1 MPEPTQHSRRRTN
14 RLLLLAGLGITGAG
28 VALAFGSPA
37 HADDQPTPIVD
48 TVRAV
53 AEPPRQNLNATAP
66 QVKQPQPVRDLTAA
80 TRDTTAHAL
89 NTTTTAVTRT
99 TDRLDEA
106 TQPAP
111 TVGRTVDHATDI
123 TDNLLGA
130 ASPIAPAETATA
142 ALASAADPA
151 EAQPAT
157 GTPTAPEPAP
167 PGPPTPD
174 GASSGAPT
182 HTAAAQ
188 HPAASTTQTR
198 TTADTEPAHAPVQPA
213 VVAAP
218 QPRHIDLNP
227 CGGTRDQQ
235 QGGLHGFDYTASGA
249 GTTHT
254 PRRAQPTTGYAEH
267 HDGRTQPPS
276 PPPG

>member
-1 MPEPTQHSRRRTN
+1 MPEPTQHSRRRH
-14 RLLLLAGLGITGAG
+14 RLLLLAGLGIGAG
-28 VALAFGSPA
+28 LGITLAAGSPA

-48 TVRAV
+48 TVHAV
-53 AEPPRQNLNATAP
+53 AEPPRQIVNATAP

-80 TRDTTAHAL
+80 TRNTTAQAL

-111 TVGRTVDHATDI
+111 VVGRTVGQVTFI
-123 TDNLLGA
+123 TGNLLGA
-130 ASPIAPAETATA
+130 ASPIAPAEPATP

-182 HTAAAQ
+182 HTAAQ
-188 HPAASTTQTR
+188 HPAARPTGHPHKAATPHQQHGQ
-198 TTADTEPAHAPVQPA
+198 AAA
-213 VVAAP
+213 VAAP
-218 QPRHIDLNP
+218 QPGHIDLDP
-227 CGGTRDQQ
+227 CGGILDQHES
-235 QGGLHGFDYTASGA
+235 GLHGFEYPAAG
-249 GTTHT
+249 GTTGVI
-254 PRRAQPTTGYAEH
+254 PRRPQPATGYAEH